1 MTNLTLSFASALNER
16 TKPLLDGS
24 VSPEGI
30 DLVPIVSDPAETFW
44 RQLRFMEFDICEFSL
59 SSYLIAHSQGKDLV
73 AIPAFP
79 SRRFFHTELDCNA
92 AAGINQ
98 PSDLRGKRIGVP
110 EYQQTAALWLRGI
123 LEHDFGVSQYDVHWY
138 MERPEA
144 LSHGGATGFHP
155 PEGISFQRVPP
166 GQSLASLLAA
176 GELDAAL
183 VRRSLRKDPS
193 NLLDRS
199 WRIAIDGDW
208 GQVRP
213 VWTDR
218 IAEGKRFFDEH
229 GFIPVNHTYVI
240 RGELLREHPWIAL
253 NLFVAFVKAKEV
265 AERTLLETIPMSLV
279 FRTEYLEQTRALLSP
294 DPFPYG
300 LEPNRDVLET
310 LMRYSHEQ
318 GFIPELVA
326 WESLFAPS
334 TIDISTAKL
343 RAVRA

>member
-1 MTNLTLSFASALNER
+1 MPNLTLSFASAINER
-16 TKPLLDGS
+16 TKPLLDGT

-59 SSYLIAHSQGKDLV
+59 SSYLIARSQGVDLM

-79 SRRFFHTELDCNA
+79 SRRFMHTELDCNA
-92 AAGINQ
+92 GAGINS

-110 EYQQTAALWLRGI
+110 EYQQTAALWLRAT
-123 LEHDFGVSQYDVHWY
+123 LEHDFGVSQYDVDWY

-144 LSHGGATGFHP
+144 FSHGGATGFKP
-155 PEGISFQRVPP
+155 PEGISFQRVPA
-166 GQSLASLLAA
+166 GKTLASMLAA
-176 GELDAAL
+176 GELDAAM

-199 WRIAIDGDW
+199 WRQEGDW

-213 VWTDR
+213 VFADR
-218 IAEGKRFFDEH
+218 IAEGKRFFDKH

-253 NLFVAFVKAKEV
+253 NLYVAMAKAKEV
-265 AERTLLETIPMSLV
+265 AERRLLESIPLSLI
-279 FRTEYLEQTRALLSP
+279 FRFEYLEQTRALFGP

-300 LEPNRDVLET
+300 IEPNRHALET
-310 LMRYSHEQ
+310 LMRCSHEQ
-318 GFIPELVA
+318 GFIPELVPL
-326 WESLFAPS
+326 ESLFAPS
-334 TIDISTAKL
+334 THGVSTVK
-343 RAVRA
+343 